1 MIDPTLKV
9 IAQRALCNKM
19 ICRECY
25 ARLHKDAKN
34 CNLFDVCNT
43 KKTWS
48 IINAAVKNTL
58 DGIKIKDIKNNSIS

>member
-34 CNLFDVCNT
+34 CRKCHSTNLRI
-43 KKTWS
+43 KKQL
-48 IINAAVKNTL
+48 K
-58 DGIKIKDIKNNSIS
+58 K